1 MILTIDVG
9 NTNIVLGVFDGDTL
23 VLECRLTTNI
33 HETADEYAIKLSSVF
48 AVRGVNADA
57 IDGSIISS
65 VVPPLSEVLAQ
76 AVRLLTGCRP
86 LIVGPGLKTGVN
98 IKIDNPGELGADMV
112 VATAASIVKY
122 PLPQIVC
129 DLGTAIT
136 ISAIDRSGAYLGG
149 AIACGIQTGLG
160 ALSGSTAQ
168 LPQIH
173 LGAPP
178 KAIGTNTADCM
189 NSGAV
194 FGTAAMIDGLV
205 QRFEQELGEK
215 ATVILT
221 GGFGAMIARY
231 CTCETIVDGDL
242 LLDGL
247 RILYNK
253 NKPKKQ

>member
-23 VLECRLTTNI
+23 VFECRLTTNL

-48 AVRGVNADA
+48 YVRNIDA
-57 IDGSIISS
+57 KKIDGGIISS
-65 VVPPLSEVLAQ
+65 VVPPLSQTLAE

-86 LIVGPGLKTGVN
+86 LIVGPGLKTGIN

-112 VATAASIVKY
+112 VATAASIAKY

-136 ISAIDRSGAYLGG
+136 VSVIDSSGAYRGG
-149 AIACGIQTGLG
+149 AIACGIKTALN

-173 LGAPP
+173 LGAPE
-178 KAIGTNTADCM
+178 KAIGTTTAACM

-205 QRFEQELGEK
+205 HRFEQELGEK
-215 ATVILT
+215 AFVVLT
-221 GGFGAMIARY
+221 GGFGPMIAKY
-231 CTCETIVDGDL
+231 CTCETTVDNDL

-253 NKPKKQ
+253 NKPKK